1 MPIYTEQILDKKS
14 GIKIDKL
21 VDGKKQYYIRTYV
34 EDEFGNKKQ
43 ITRHNKNWIGREG
56 QKEAEWEEVS
66 LQKKKYNKY
75 EKLTLNDLSKEYF
88 KYIEKKLKPSTV
100 RKNKD
105 NYHLHIQPFLGRKKI
120 LDLTNKDILDFH
132 KYLDDKEN
140 VIKSKNSKRTTGK
153 YKLSISFKQSI
164 HVTLV
169 SLLNFGCKYFN
180 LNKNVASIVGNFRKS
195 KGSLKNEINFLTKN
209 EFDEFIKFEINDI
222 YKDFFTLLFFTGM
235 RRGELLALTIHDI
248 DFSNNEINI
257 NKSIN
262 PKNGKEST
270 DPKTNRSNRK
280 IKMLNIV
287 NKIFQKYKNTNTE
300 IIFGLS
306 KIKLTTLQRKCD
318 VNCKKA
324 KINKNIR
331 IHDFRHSFASMCIF
345 NGIPIEI
352 ISEYLGHESISTTL
366 NTYAH
371 LYPNSQNKL
380 IWILDKQD
388 QKQDREK

>member
-262 PKNGKEST
+262 PKNGTEST
-270 DPKTNRSNRK
+270 DPKTNR
-280 IKMLNIV
+280 
-287 NKIFQKYKNTNTE
+287 
-300 IIFGLS
+300 
-306 KIKLTTLQRKCD
+306 
-318 VNCKKA
+318 
-324 KINKNIR
+324 
-331 IHDFRHSFASMCIF
+331 
-345 NGIPIEI
+345 
-352 ISEYLGHESISTTL
+352 
-366 NTYAH
+366 
-371 LYPNSQNKL
+371 
-380 IWILDKQD
+380 
-388 QKQDREK
+388 

>member
-1 MPIYTEQILDKKS
+1 MPIYVEQIKDKKT
-14 GIKIDKL
+14 GKKIDKL

-34 EDEFGNKKQ
+34 EDEFGNRKQ
-43 ITRHNKNWIGREG
+43 ITRHNKNWLGRDG
-56 QKEAEWEEVS
+56 QKEAEWEEIH
-66 LQKKKYNKY
+66 LQNKKYNKY
-75 EKLTLNDLSKEYF
+75 EKSVLNDLAEEYF
-88 KYIEKKLKPSTV
+88 KYIEKKLKPSTI

-105 NYHLHIQPFLGRKKI
+105 NYYLHIQPFLGHKKI

-132 KYLDDKEN
+132 KYLNDKEN
-140 VIKSKNSKRTTGK
+140 IIKSNNSKRTTGK

-169 SLLNFGCKYFN
+169 SLLNFGCKYFG
-180 LNKNVASIVGNFRKS
+180 LNKNVASIVGNFKKS
-195 KGSLKNEINFLTKN
+195 KGSLKNEVNFLTKD
-209 EFDEFIKFEINDI
+209 EFYEFIKFEFNDT

-262 PKNGKEST
+262 PKNGIEST
-270 DPKTNRSNRK
+270 VPKTDHSNRK

-287 NKIFQKYKNTNTE
+287 SKILKKYKDINTE

-306 KIKLTTLQRKCD
+306 KIKPTTLQRKCD
-318 VNCKKA
+318 MNCKKA

-345 NGIPIEI
+345 NEIPIEI
-352 ISEYLGHESISTTL
+352 ISEYLGHENISTTL

-380 IWILDKQD
+380 IYILNKQD
-388 QKQDREK
+388 QKQDQAK